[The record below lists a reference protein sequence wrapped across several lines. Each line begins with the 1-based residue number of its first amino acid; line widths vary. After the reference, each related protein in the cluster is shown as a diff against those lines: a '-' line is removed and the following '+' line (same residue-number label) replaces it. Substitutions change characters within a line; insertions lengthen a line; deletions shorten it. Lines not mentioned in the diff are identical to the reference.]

1 LQVERTSYGWG
12 VEEGVP
18 ASLREAGLTLASRV
32 TPGNADAQ
40 TANVSVDFGTSLATD
55 LRCWSAEIRREQ
67 AGMRL
72 LGNNF
77 VSLWQY
83 AYKAYPLPTRYH
95 RWRRVRFLMRATVW
109 WHSTIDWLKRCS
121 QEPFRKSIDRSPF
134 NIERIHRPFLHLGL
148 DAHQRLR
155 VSLEHDYLTATR
167 APHITHE
174 LMETGATRIA
184 TLSVSNHTWCVN
196 AEAIERFQ
204 KEGDWT
210 ICIRDADGTRVVSCS
225 FCIASLGGKVGRPQ
239 LLIGCIQGPDTATDG
254 RALYQSLT
262 RRWLGLRPKPLVIFL
277 AQSLAQA
284 MGAKT
289 ALIVSNEAHVYSS
302 WRYLFRKRR
311 VKADYRSLARDC
323 GAKRS
328 WRKWHVMAMSYCGL
342 SGEASGRNAA
352 QRRRHALLAALD
364 EQIRASVRRKA
375 TESGS

>member
-1 LQVERTSYGWG
+1 LFGNYL
-12 VEEGVP
+12 
-18 ASLREAGLTLASRV
+18 ASLWE
-32 TPGNADAQ
+32 
-40 TANVSVDFGTSLATD
+40 
-55 LRCWSAEIRREQ
+55 
-67 AGMRL
+67 
-72 LGNNF
+72 
-77 VSLWQY
+77 Y

-95 RWRRVRFLMRATVW
+95 GWRRIRFLMRATVW
-109 WHSTIDWLKRCS
+109 RHSTIGWLKRCS

-134 NIERIHRPFLHLGL
+134 IIERIHRPFLHAGL

-167 APHITHE
+167 APRITHE
-174 LMETGATRIA
+174 LIESGATRIA
-184 TLSVSNHTWCVN
+184 TLSVSNQTWCVN

-210 ICIRDADGTRVVSCS
+210 ICIRDADGRRVVSCS

-239 LLIGCIQGPDTATDG
+239 LLIGCIQGPNTAVDG

-262 RRWLGLRPKPLVIFL
+262 RKWLGLRPKPLVIFL
-277 AQSLAQA
+277 AQSLARA

-302 WRYLFRKRR
+302 WRYLLRKRR
-311 VKADYRSLARDC
+311 VKVDYRSLAQDC

-328 WRKWHVMAMSYCGL
+328 WRKWHVMAISHCWL
-342 SGEASGRNAA
+342 SGEAAGKNAA

-364 EQIRASVRRKA
+364 EQICASVRRKA
-375 TESGS
+375 PPFPMNKFTGAARSGVLDMATTDRRWRRGSYPIGMLMAAGLGKLLGSRSPD